1 MAADDF
7 KMEIET
13 EEITCD
19 KENLL
24 DYMWLFNNIPW
35 MNHDGKNAKV
45 NFKTNIWEFPEFNYA
60 EIVLLDNLSN
70 VINMYEMSIKESES
84 LIEMY
89 KSQLT
94 YQANIN
100 QDPHL

>member
-1 MAADDF
+1 MDLLE
-7 KMEIET
+7 KCLTNEINRK
-13 EEITCD
+13 IN
-19 KENLL
+19 KESKLNTL
-24 DYMWLFNNIPW
+24 
-35 MNHDGKNAKV
+35 K

-70 VINMYEMSIKESES
+70 VINMYQMSIKESES

-89 KSQLT
+89 KTQLT

>member
-1 MAADDF
+1 MDLLE
-7 KMEIET
+7 KCLTNEINRK
-13 EEITCD
+13 IN
-19 KENLL
+19 KESKLNTL
-24 DYMWLFNNIPW
+24 
-35 MNHDGKNAKV
+35 K

-70 VINMYEMSIKESES
+70 VINMYQMSIKESES

-89 KSQLT
+89 KTQLT

-100 QDPHL
+100 QVQ